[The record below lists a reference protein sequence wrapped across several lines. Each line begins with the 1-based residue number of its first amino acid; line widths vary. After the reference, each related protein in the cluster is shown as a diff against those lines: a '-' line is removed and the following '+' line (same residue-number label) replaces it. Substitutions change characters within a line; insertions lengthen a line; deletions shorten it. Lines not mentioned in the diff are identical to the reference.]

1 MRITVVGAVL
11 IVAAAI
17 AAVLVIRALNDKG
30 DRGPKQTPGPVGPT
44 RL

>member
-17 AAVLVIRALNDKG
+17 AAVLAVRALIEKWN
-30 DRGPKQTPGPVGPT
+30 RGPQQNET
-44 RL
+44 